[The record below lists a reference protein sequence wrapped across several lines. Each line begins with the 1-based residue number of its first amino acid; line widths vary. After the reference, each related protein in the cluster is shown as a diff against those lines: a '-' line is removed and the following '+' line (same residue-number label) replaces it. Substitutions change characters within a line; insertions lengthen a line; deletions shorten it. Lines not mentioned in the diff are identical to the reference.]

1 MRQKQLILPL
11 AVLVMLI
18 LIAHFSIQAQTP
30 TAAPSGSKE
39 LYQKHC
45 ASCHGAD
52 GKGVE
57 KMAKMLKATIRDLT
71 KLANIP
77 DSTKTWPKIIADGK
91 GKMPAYNKKLKEAE
105 VSSVIAYIRTLAPAA
120 GKTQTP
126 TAKDTT
132 KVTK

>member
-1 MRQKQLILPL
+1 MRQKQLILLL
-11 AVLVMLI
+11 AVLPIPI
-18 LIAHFSIQAQTP
+18 LITHFSIQAQT
-30 TAAPSGSKE
+30 TASTSGGKE

-52 GKGVE
+52 AKGVE

-91 GKMPAYNKKLKEAE
+91 AKMQAFNKKLKEAE
-105 VSSVIAYIRTLAPAA
+105 VTSVIAYIRSLAPAS

-126 TAKDTT
+126 AAKDTS

>member
-1 MRQKQLILPL
+1 MKLKELVLLILVL
-11 AVLVMLI
+11 AISVFVTRFLVTVEP
-18 LIAHFSIQAQTP
+18 AHGTTP
-30 TAAPSGSKE
+30 TGKE

-52 GKGVE
+52 AKGVE
-57 KMAKMLKATIRDLT
+57 KMAKMLKVTIRDLT

-91 GKMPAYNKKLKEAE
+91 AKMPAFNKKLKEAE
-105 VSSVIAYIRTLAPAA
+105 VSSVIAYIHTLAPAS
-120 GKTQTP
+120 GKSETP
-126 TAKDTT
+126 AAKDTT